1 MLEFHIRK
9 ILANILCAFV
19 PSKNMRFKLRQIFG
33 VGKILV
39 PLKDSD
45 SHLPSSVLAKIQANP
60 PLKFIESYGLQNLAS
75 LALNASSTL
84 RNQSALANSSLY
96 ISPPP
101 ITQNFQ

>member
-9 ILANILCAFV
+9 IIANILCAFV
-19 PSKNMRFKLRQIFG
+19 PSKNMRSKLRQIFG

-45 SHLPSSVLAKIQANP
+45 SYLPSGVLEKIQANP
-60 PLKFIESYGLQNLAS
+60 PLKFIESYGLQNLS
-75 LALNASSTL
+75 LNASSAVH
-84 RNQSALANSSLY
+84 NQSVLNAFKASS